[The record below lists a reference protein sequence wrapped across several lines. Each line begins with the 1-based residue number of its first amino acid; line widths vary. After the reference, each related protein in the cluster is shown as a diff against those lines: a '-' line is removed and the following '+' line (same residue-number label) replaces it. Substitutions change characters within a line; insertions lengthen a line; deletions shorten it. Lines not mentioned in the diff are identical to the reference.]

1 MAGAKPVGNR
11 SPTPLQS
18 NPPQGSKAMSYSL
31 NRCNLP
37 PWIVAS
43 REFNEA
49 PEPISIQGVHASN
62 QFLFRGLD
70 EIASQA
76 QRAEFFNDYMSV
88 KFHLH
93 QWEEQRSTQA
103 RRAIKNSYRRFIR
116 GWGADSNSVEG
127 AVLKGWVE
135 SRIGIPPIY
144 HRERLPTVR
153 YDDYTPYAL
162 DRMKGSARTND
173 INGQLDLLYAYTQY
187 ELGRTWGNHRWLRLF
202 RGTYD
207 ADEHDVVER
216 VSRREYFVRLNNL
229 CSFTT
234 DKERAWEFG
243 NTVWSVSVP
252 LCKVFFYGDLL
263 PQSILKGENEHLVIG
278 GEFRVKEVLY

>member
-1 MAGAKPVGNR
+1 
-11 SPTPLQS
+11 
-18 NPPQGSKAMSYSL
+18 MSLSL

-37 PWIVAS
+37 PWIIAS

-49 PEPISIQGVHASN
+49 PEPLIIQGVHASN
-62 QFLFRGLD
+62 RFLFEQLD
-70 EIASQA
+70 GIENQGE
-76 QRAEFFNDYMSV
+76 RAEFFNDYMSV

-93 QWEEQRSTQA
+93 QWEQQGSDQA

-135 SRIGIPPIY
+135 SRIGIPPSY
-144 HRERLPTVR
+144 HREPLPLVR

-162 DRMKGSARTND
+162 DRMRGSARTND
-173 INGQLDLLYAYTQY
+173 IHGQLDLLYTYTQY
-187 ELGRTWGNHRWLRLF
+187 ELQRTRPSDRWLRLF

-216 VSRREYFVRLNNL
+216 LSRREYVVRLNNL

-243 NTVWSVSVP
+243 NTVWSVAVP
-252 LCKVFFYGDLL
+252 ACKIFFYGDLL

-278 GEFRVKEVLY
+278 GEFRVREVLY